1 MILTGREKVLLL
13 VVGMQ
18 WEQAQVVPP
27 DLGSGHMK
35 ILDSGIPG
43 GTKMARE
50 GVRADRERK
59 TYCISVLLRSET
71 RKKVADVT

>member
-1 MILTGREKVLLL
+1 M
-13 VVGMQ
+13 
-18 WEQAQVVPP
+18 VPP